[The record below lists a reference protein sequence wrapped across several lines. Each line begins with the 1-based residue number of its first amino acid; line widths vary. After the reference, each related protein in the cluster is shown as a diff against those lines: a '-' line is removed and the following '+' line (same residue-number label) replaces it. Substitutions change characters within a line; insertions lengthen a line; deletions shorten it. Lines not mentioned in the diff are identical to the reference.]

1 LTGVFCLF
9 NGFSDLAHL
18 AASTQKPMKIALTA
32 IVLCCASAN
41 AGIFLTGISQ
51 VGVSST
57 GENGGSP
64 IWNTLGNENSF
75 ANLYVTQP
83 NGSYTSAFINNG
95 NGSGASIS
103 YELTPGTYQF
113 FISSDSF
120 SANNP
125 GYYAINLFFD
135 GNALTPGITG
145 YSARDSSSVMVVPS
159 RFTTQALDGATS
171 TSSAG
176 TLSFSSGGLLVT
188 LVDYG
193 FGMPGVFGGTGIDRV
208 GSQNDLPDLALDGI
222 GTLTLSVTTVP
233 ESPTCAAVLFLGLA
247 GWTLFRR
254 RHTSPAAKPVC
265 DRVSL

>member
-1 LTGVFCLF
+1 
-9 NGFSDLAHL
+9 
-18 AASTQKPMKIALTA
+18 MKIALTA
-32 IVLCCASAN
+32 IVLCCASAS

-83 NGSYTSAFINNG
+83 NSTYTSAFINNG
-95 NGSGASIS
+95 NGSGTSIS
-103 YELTPGTYQF
+103 YDLTPGTYQF

-120 SANNP
+120 AVNNP

-145 YSARDSSSVMVVPS
+145 YSARDSSSVVVVPS

-171 TSSAG
+171 APSAG

-188 LVDYG
+188 LVEYG

-222 GTLTLSVTTVP
+222 GTLTLNVTAVP
-233 ESPTCAAVLFLGLA
+233 EPPACAAVLFLGLA
-247 GWTLFRR
+247 GLTLLRR
-254 RHTSPAAKPVC
+254 PHTSPAVKPVC